1 MTIESTRGGALTR
14 GQTVF
19 MVAALVLSV
28 ASFMLNATM
37 LAPAIR
43 DINTHLGH
51 NAFGPISSYF
61 YLAGATG
68 NVVLIR
74 WSDYIGRK
82 RVLIGVL
89 LLLCVGT
96 GPADRVA
103 ADRAS
108 YHSALW
114 IALAIGIVALVTSL
128 ILKPR
133 TAESGLTA

>member
-28 ASFMLNATM
+28 ASFMLNAAM

-61 YLAGATG
+61 YLAGAIG

-96 GPADRVA
+96 LLCVA